1 MRLVLIS
8 LLLVGFTSFSVEA
21 KKGKRKNTPP
31 EVCEKA
37 ESDEDA
43 AFRCNCWKVMKV
55 KKDNRTDDQKQQAQA
70 CYEKRKEK
78 MGKVRECRKA
88 IRAVKLGSAT
98 EKLKKNNYVL
108 ILLRGLC

>member
-21 KKGKRKNTPP
+21 KRKRKNTPP

-55 KKDNRTDDQKQQAQA
+55 KKDDRSDDQKQQAQA

-98 EKLKKNNYVL
+98 EKLKNN
-108 ILLRGLC
+108 